1 MSTNLYLEAIAE
13 AQQLKKLAEQNAKNK
28 IIEALTPR
36 IQAMVEAQL
45 LSEQDDDI
53 EVIAVEELPDEV
65 DVESAPDELVAEPE
79 TAGDSA
85 SVVINSQGDVNLTVA
100 EQKSS
105 LKNQRVGSI
114 GATTNKSNPSSV
126 NGLAERNS
134 RLRRKVRRMDVLL
147 TEVKYSDLSPKQCA
161 VIKRSYQKL
170 LDEAIT
176 LRSEAIVSSG
186 SKEKGLRLQIF
197 ETLKEMNQM
206 TNRRSRAIF
215 NRLFEDGYG
224 ELDEM
229 ELVLSD
235 EDLEALG
242 VEDAEEADVDALD
255 LELVSDIGE
264 EEEAEDAG
272 EAEDEGE
279 VEGEVEAAAEEEVA
293 LDLEE
298 MHEVFEID
306 PRMLRRELSKLRRVR
321 EATEG
326 SALASDEAD
335 QFGGGDIEDESFI
348 DVDEDDLLNALADEL
363 GDPGVPAPTVES
375 RRRRARQRARARM
388 SERRSRASRSTTRKS
403 ARKAVAENVQLKR
416 QLSEMNLFNAKLLYV
431 NKLMQNRN
439 VSSKQQRAIVEAL
452 DNAKTIREAK
462 LVYESLSRSL
472 KKSSLTE
479 GKARR
484 VLGSSSKPTRSSG
497 SKITESAQ
505 TDRWAALA
513 GIKKQTPINKEII
526 SKGEIKNV

>member
-1 MSTNLYLEAIAE
+1 MSTNLYLEAIEE
-13 AQQLKKLAEQNAKNK
+13 AQQLKQIAEQNAKNK

-45 LSEQDDDI
+45 LSEQD
-53 EVIAVEELPDEV
+53 EVEVVSVQEVPDEV
-65 DVESAPDELVAEPE
+65 DVEGAPDELVDEPQI
-79 TAGDSA
+79 TADQTA

-105 LKNQRVGSI
+105 LSNQGYYNSKSSS
-114 GATTNKSNPSSV
+114 TNK
-126 NGLAERNS
+126 LAERNS
-134 RLRRKVRRMDVLL
+134 RLRRKVRRMDALL
-147 TEVKYSDLSPKQCA
+147 SEVNYSQLTPAQRA

-170 LDEAIT
+170 LGEAIT
-176 LRSEAIVSSG
+176 LRSEAIVISG
-186 SKEKGLRLQIF
+186 TKEKGLRLSIF

-215 NRLFEDGYG
+215 NRLFEAGG
-224 ELDEM
+224 NLDEM

-242 VEDAEEADVDALD
+242 VEDTDAADPDALD
-255 LELVSDIGE
+255 VEVAMEMADE
-264 EEEAEDAG
+264 EEGGDE
-272 EAEDEGE
+272 EAEDEG
-279 VEGEVEAAAEEEVA
+279 GEDEEEEVA

-298 MHEVFEID
+298 VFEID
-306 PRMLRRELSKLRRVR
+306 PRMLKMELRKLRKIR

-326 SALASDEAD
+326 SSEASDQAD
-335 QFGGGDIEDESFI
+335 QFGGGEIEDESFI
-348 DVDEDDLLNALADEL
+348 DVDEETLLNALADEL
-363 GDPGVPAPTVES
+363 GDPDVATPTVES
-375 RRRRARQRARARM
+375 RRRRTRAARRRRMAEARRARGNRGKRTAG
-388 SERRSRASRSTTRKS
+388 TN
-403 ARKAVAENVQLKR
+403 AENAQLKK

-439 VSSKQQRAIVEAL
+439 VNSKQQRAIVEAL

-462 LVYESLSRSL
+462 LVYESLLRSV

-484 VLGSSSKPTRSSG
+484 VLGSSSKSTRSG
-497 SKITESAQ
+497 AATVTESTQ
-505 TDRWAALA
+505 TDRWATLA
-513 GIKKQTPINKEII
+513 GITNKK
-526 SKGEIKNV
+526 